1 MYVTVQSVWFALLA
15 GLVLLLVYRVLVLSA
30 QLEKT
35 MINETTQ
42 TSVKKLVS
50 SPKSLD
56 ELQLFTM
63 PEGGTDRLNFI
74 TWDTIEVIGQG
85 EEVIEFHGSYTIER
99 ANPTS
104 ADWAE
109 ASVDITMRD
118 LSLEGVSSYVGPVRA
133 SVNPDPGKVS
143 GGQVRPGTTYAA
155 PDSPKL
161 CQMYGYVQFE
171 LVNLGMTV
179 FNKEP
184 ILLEHNITH
193 IPPVGQGGGTKER
206 VDIALFRKDAPD
218 SAPVAILH
226 RVKTHI
232 GGWLTE
238 TN

>member
-1 MYVTVQSVWFALLA
+1 
-15 GLVLLLVYRVLVLSA
+15 
-30 QLEKT
+30 
-35 MINETTQ
+35 MINEKTQ
-42 TSVKKLVS
+42 ASAKTLVP

-74 TWDTIEVIGQG
+74 TWDTIEVLGKG

-109 ASVDITMRD
+109 ASVKISMRD
-118 LSLEGVSSYVGPVRA
+118 LNLEGMSTYVGRVRA
-133 SVNPDPGKVS
+133 RVNPDPAKAS
-143 GGQVRPGTTYAA
+143 GGQVRAGTTYTA
-155 PDSPKL
+155 PDSPKM

-171 LVNLGMTV
+171 LADLGMTI
-179 FNKEP
+179 FNKDA

-206 VDIALFRKDAPD
+206 VDIPLYRTDDPD
-218 SAPVAILH
+218 GAPVAILH

-232 GGWLTE
+232 GSWLAE
-238 TN
+238 

>member
-1 MYVTVQSVWFALLA
+1 
-15 GLVLLLVYRVLVLSA
+15 
-30 QLEKT
+30 
-35 MINETTQ
+35 MINQ
-42 TSVKKLVS
+42 TSRKTLVA

-74 TWDTIEVIGQG
+74 TWDTIEVLGKG

-99 ANPTS
+99 DNPTS

-109 ASVDITMRD
+109 ASVNIAMRELNLD
-118 LSLEGVSSYVGPVRA
+118 GISSFVGRIHA
-133 SVNPDPGKVS
+133 SVSPEPGRSS
-143 GGQVRPGTTYAA
+143 GGQVRPGTTYTA
-155 PDSPKL
+155 PDSPKM

-171 LVNLGMTV
+171 LVDLGMTV
-179 FNKEP
+179 FNKEA

-206 VDIALFRKDAPD
+206 VNIELYRTDDPD
-218 SAPVAILH
+218 GSPVAILH

-232 GGWLTE
+232 GAWLAE
-238 TN
+238 EN